1 MDESLRK
8 FRRADMV
15 DVLQRIAG
23 NLKIIAA
30 HFNNQDLESKVC
42 MAFLKIVQDTRKK
55 DVFR

>member
-15 DVLQRIAG
+15 DILHRIAG

-30 HFNNQDLESKVC
+30 NFNNQELESKVTHR
-42 MAFLKIVQDTRKK
+42 FNNNHLP
-55 DVFR
+55 F